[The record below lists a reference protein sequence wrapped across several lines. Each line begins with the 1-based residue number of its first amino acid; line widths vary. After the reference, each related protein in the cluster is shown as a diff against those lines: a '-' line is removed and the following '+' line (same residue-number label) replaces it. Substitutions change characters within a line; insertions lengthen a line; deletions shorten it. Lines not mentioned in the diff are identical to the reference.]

1 MKDIEKVG
9 AMLKQFIEDSM
20 VEANKLDEE
29 LVQRKQERDAKDK
42 EIEDVLLQ
50 MDYVDMLR
58 LQLQQKL
65 LILEEERAAIQLAVE
80 EKENLARRNSLDN
93 LMNIETN
100 DGQEL
105 VNEEP
110 IDEGK

>member
-65 LILEEERAAIQLAVE
+65 LILEEERATIQLAVE

-105 VNEEP
+105 VNEEL